1 MIYFI
6 LVASLLLLFNYRR
19 NREFKKRKKLIN
31 GFVEKRQFMNFNWKE
46 FDNHYLAQGFDQEQI
61 EAVKTS
67 IQDYSA
73 VAKEALFPEDDLY
86 KDLLISN
93 YGTEQTEIWID
104 IEKRLRIDAVD
115 DELFS
120 SYEPIVDSYFQ
131 VLRIVLN

>member
-6 LVASLLLLFNYRR
+6 LVAVLLLLFSYRR
-19 NREFKKRKKLIN
+19 NREFKRRKKLIN
-31 GFVEKRQFMNFNWKE
+31 GYVEERQHMNFDWDE
-46 FDNHYLAQGFDQEQI
+46 FDNHYLAQGFNQEQI
-61 EAVKTS
+61 DAVKTS

-73 VAKEALFPEDDLY
+73 VAKEALFPEDHIY

-93 YGTEQTEIWID
+93 HGAEQTEILIE
-104 IEKRLRIDAVD
+104 IEKRLNLDTID

-120 SYEPIVDSYFQ
+120 SHEPIVDSYFK